1 MIGKVLGNYRITQ
14 KLGQGGVGDVWKA
27 IDLSLDR
34 EVALKVLRPEL
45 AAQPEVVARFR
56 AEALALAKL
65 NHPNVATIHGFHLE
79 GSCPF
84 IVMEYVLGQTLHA
97 LVRGFG
103 PMRSRDALPLF
114 LQVVDGIQHAHEQG
128 VVHRDLKASNVML
141 SQLGIVKVLDFGI
154 ARRAG
159 SVHLTRGA
167 HGVGTPAWMAPEQV
181 RGEEP
186 DVRTDVY
193 ALGLLLYWLVTARLP
208 FEAENDFALQ
218 RAHLEEEP
226 RSPRSFAPD
235 LAEDIEKVI
244 LRALAKGRAERFA
257 HAADLRRELGGSCE
271 PPLARPFS
279 AEGVAEVA
287 HRTLVLDTE
296 DDVTRQTSEPARGG
310 AAQEP
315 GPTCVFTPVDEG
327 AVSAAEQAATP
338 TIATEPPA
346 QRAPRAELPFRRPRA
361 RWLSWAGLALLV
373 LCTLAGIRALWP
385 SRPEPPPREPP
396 ALRAEGS
403 SARGPEPP
411 APSPVQPGAGPAPAE
426 AAEAALSAQPAAAAA
441 PQAARKLAP
450 QRPKKEDGWVLRR
463 N

>member
-1 MIGKVLGNYRITQ
+1 M
-14 KLGQGGVGDVWKA
+14 
-27 IDLSLDR
+27 
-34 EVALKVLRPEL
+34 
-45 AAQPEVVARFR
+45 
-56 AEALALAKL
+56 
-65 NHPNVATIHGFHLE
+65 E

-84 IVMEYVLGQTLHA
+84 IVMEYVLGQTLHD

-103 PMRSRDALPLF
+103 PMRSGDALPLF
-114 LQVVDGIQHAHEQG
+114 FQVVDGIQHAHQQG

-141 SQLGIVKVLDFGI
+141 SQLGVVKVLDFGI
-154 ARRAG
+154 ARRVG

-257 HAADLRRELGGSCE
+257 HAADLRRELGETCE
-271 PPLARPFS
+271 PPLVRPLS
-279 AEGVAEVA
+279 AEGVTEVA

-296 DDVTRQTSEPARGG
+296 DDVTWQTSEPARGG

-315 GPTCVFTPVDEG
+315 GPTCVFAPVDEG
-327 AVSAAEQAATP
+327 AASAAEQAATP

-346 QRAPRAELPFRRPRA
+346 PRAPRADLPSRTPRA
-361 RWLSWAGLALLV
+361 RWLAWAGLALLM

-385 SRPEPPPREPP
+385 SRPESPPREPP
-396 ALRAEGS
+396 TLRAEGS
-403 SARGPEPP
+403 SARAPEPP
-411 APSPVQPGAGPAPAE
+411 SPSPVQSSAGPAPAE
-426 AAEAALSAQPAAAAA
+426 APEAAPSRQPAAAPAAA
-441 PQAARKLAP
+441 PAARRPAP

-463 N
+463 R

>member
-1 MIGKVLGNYRITQ
+1 MIGNVLGNYRITQ

-84 IVMEYVLGQTLHA
+84 IVMEYVLGQTLHN

-103 PMRSRDALPLF
+103 PMRSADALPLF
-114 LQVVDGIQHAHEQG
+114 FQVVDGIEHAHQQG

-141 SQLGIVKVLDFGI
+141 SQLGVVKVLDFGI

-208 FEAENDFALQ
+208 FEAENDFAMQ

-226 RSPRSFAPD
+226 RSPRLFAPD
-235 LAEDIEKVI
+235 LAEDIEKMI

-257 HAADLRRELGGSCE
+257 HAADLRRELGETCE
-271 PPLARPFS
+271 PLLARPFS
-279 AEGVAEVA
+279 AERVTDAG

-296 DDVTRQTSEPARGG
+296 DDATWQTSQPAHSG

-315 GPTCVFTPVDEG
+315 GPTRVIAPGEEDL
-327 AVSAAEQAATP
+327 AATDPAATP
-338 TIATEPPA
+338 TLATEPP
-346 QRAPRAELPFRRPRA
+346 QRAPRTELPTRRSRG
-361 RWLSWAGLALLV
+361 RWPAWAGLALLI

-385 SRPEPPPREPP
+385 SRPEAPPREPP

-403 SARGPEPP
+403 ERAPEPP
-411 APSPVQPGAGPAPAE
+411 APFPVQPGAEHAAAE
-426 AAEAALSAQPAAAAA
+426 AAEAARSSQAAAVPAA
-441 PQAARKLAP
+441 PPAARKPAP
-450 QRPKKEDGWVLRR
+450 EQPKKGNGWVLRR
-463 N
+463 R